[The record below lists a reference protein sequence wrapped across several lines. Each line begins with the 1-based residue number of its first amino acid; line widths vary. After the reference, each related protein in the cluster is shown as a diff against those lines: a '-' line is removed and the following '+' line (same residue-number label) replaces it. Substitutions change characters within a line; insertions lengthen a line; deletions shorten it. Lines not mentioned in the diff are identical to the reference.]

1 MGNVGELVF
10 TGEKISLNERIK
22 NIHLIVTHIAE
33 HIDNNFDN
41 ESSREIIDD
50 LETDM
55 QSQFNDLDQRIE
67 NQESLLQDLDQRIAG
82 SATVDDVNNKI
93 DNVISQ
99 IEAQQSSINK
109 IEKQISLI
117 FDRLHSIQQQQL
129 SISFNDR
136 DLKLAIIKLLQT
148 SDCQFQKLVEEMTN
162 G

>member
-33 HIDNNFDN
+33 HIDSKYDG
-41 ESSREIIDD
+41 ESSREIIED

-55 QSQFNDLDQRIE
+55 QDQINNLEERV
-67 NQESLLQDLDQRIAG
+67 QDLDQRISD
-82 SATVDDVNNKI
+82 SATVEDVNNKI
-93 DNVISQ
+93 DNITSQ
-99 IEAQQSSINK
+99 IEEQQTSINK

-136 DLKLAIIKLLQT
+136 DLKQAIIKLLQT
-148 SDCQFQKLVEEMTN
+148 SDYQFQKLVEEMTN